1 MDSFHVRH
9 GGSFLVVALLLV
21 VQAGCG
27 GEKPETM
34 LASAKDYLAKQDAK
48 AAVIQLRN
56 ALQKDPNLAEARFLL
71 GKAQLEAGDNPT
83 AEKELRR
90 ALELGYSPDL
100 VVPALAQALLQQGEA
115 DKVLKEFGQTQLSSA
130 GAMADLLSIIG
141 TAYAATGKPDNA
153 KAALNESLQAAPDNA
168 RATLAMAGIKAA
180 EKDVDGAMQLVEKLI
195 EKNPNMLE
203 ALAFKADLLVFQ
215 NKADDA
221 IKVHE
226 KIVEIKPDNV
236 TVRFYLA
243 NLLIRTNK
251 LEAAAAQLEAMKK
264 IAPKDL
270 QTLYATAL
278 LAHQQKNLATSR
290 EAMLQ
295 VLAIAP
301 EHLPSLL
308 LAGTVE
314 YETASY
320 AQAETYLKKVL
331 ERAPK
336 NLYARRLLALTYLRS
351 NQASR
356 AVETIRPALEQAPD
370 NVRILLVAGEAYL
383 YNNEL
388 DQAAKLYEKA
398 ASIDSK
404 STVAKTRLAMTR
416 LAHGDTDA
424 GFRELET
431 AAALDPSQIQA
442 DVTLIAAYLRRNEP
456 DKALAAVSALE
467 KKQPKNPLTH
477 NLRGVVLVAKNDILG
492 ARKSLERALELQP
505 TYFPAAMTL
514 AKLDFQEKK
523 FDSARKRFTD
533 LLEKDPKNPKAL
545 LALSQLQIESGG
557 TQKDILDPIERAVSG
572 NPQSV
577 EPRLALIQYH
587 IRAKDN
593 KKALAT
599 AQEAQAAL
607 PDNPRILDL
616 LGQLQLATGDPNQ
629 AQSTFNKLATLQ
641 PKSPLPLLRVADSA
655 MIAKN
660 SKDAK
665 QALQK
670 ALSLDPG
677 NAEALRR
684 MVGLHISEG
693 RYDEALGVARAAQ
706 KQAAKS
712 PIGLM
717 LEGDV
722 LVAQQKWDEAASAY
736 RAGQKKHNSA
746 DFVVRQYEALSQEG
760 KKTEAERVAADWI
773 KSNPKD
779 VVVRVFLAERA
790 IRSKHYEIAA
800 QQYKAILQQQP
811 ENAAILNNLAW
822 VSGQL
827 KDAKAIEYAEKALAL
842 QPNSPAVM
850 DTLGMLLVERG
861 NLARGLKLL
870 QKAVAAA
877 PEAYAIRLNLAK
889 ALAGAG
895 RKDEARRE
903 LEPLVKLGDKFQG
916 KEEVAALMKTL

>member
-1 MDSFHVRH
+1 MNPFNERQGRMS
-9 GGSFLVVALLLV
+9 LAAALLLGV
-21 VQAGCG
+21 LAGCG
-27 GEKPETM
+27 GEKPEVM
-34 LASAKDYLAKQDAK
+34 LASAKEYLAKQDAK

-56 ALQKDPNLAEARFLL
+56 ALQIDPNLAEARYLL

-90 ALELGYSPDL
+90 ALELGYAPDL
-100 VVPALAQALLQQGEA
+100 VVPALAQAMLKQGEA
-115 DKVLKEFGQTQLSSA
+115 NKVLKEFGETQLSSPS
-130 GAMADLLSIIG
+130 AMSELLSTIG
-141 TAYAATGKPDNA
+141 AAYAATGKTDKA
-153 KAALNESLQAAPDNA
+153 KSAFSESLQASPDNP
-168 RATLAMAGIKAA
+168 RATLAMAGARAA
-180 EKDVDGAMQLVEKLI
+180 EKDIDGAMQLVEKLI
-195 EKNPNMLE
+195 EKNPTMQE

-215 NKADDA
+215 NKIDEAV
-221 IKVHE
+221 KVHE
-226 KIVEIKPDNV
+226 KILEIKPDSV
-236 TVRFYLA
+236 SARFYLF
-243 NLLIRTNK
+243 NLLVRTNK
-251 LEAAAAQLEAMKK
+251 LESAATQLEAMKK

-270 QTLYATAL
+270 QTLYANAL
-278 LAHQQKNLATSR
+278 LAYQQKNLSASR
-290 EAMLQ
+290 EAVQQ
-295 VLAIAP
+295 VLTVAP
-301 EHLPSLL
+301 EHLPSVL
-308 LAGTVE
+308 LAGAVE

-320 AQAETYLKKVL
+320 THAEAHLRKVL

-336 NLYARRLLALTYLRS
+336 NLYARRLLALTYLRT

-356 AVETIRPALEQAPD
+356 AVETIIPALEQAPE
-370 NVRILLVAGEAYL
+370 NLRILLVAGEAYL

-404 STVAKTRLAMTR
+404 NTVARTRLAMTR
-416 LAHGDTDA
+416 LAHGDVDA
-424 GFRELET
+424 GFRELES
-431 AAALDPSQIQA
+431 AAALDQTQIQA

-456 DKALAAVSALE
+456 DKALAAVAALE

-477 NLRGVVLVAKNDILG
+477 NLRGAVLLVKNDIVG

-514 AKLDFQEKK
+514 AKLDFQDKK
-523 FDSARKRFTD
+523 YESARKRLTD

-545 LALSQLQIESGG
+545 LALSQLQMETGG
-557 TQKDILDPIERAVSG
+557 TQKEILEPIERAIGG

-593 KKALAT
+593 KKALAS
-599 AQEAQAAL
+599 ALEAEAAL
-607 PDNPRILDL
+607 PDNPRILDV
-616 LGQLQLATGDPNQ
+616 LGQLQLAAGDANQ

-641 PKSPLPLLRVADSA
+641 PKSLLPLLRVADAA

-660 SKDAK
+660 SKDTK

-684 MVGLHISEG
+684 MVRLHISEG
-693 RYDEALGVARAAQ
+693 RYDDALAVARAAQ
-706 KQAAKS
+706 RQAPKS
-712 PIGLM
+712 PAGLM
-717 LEGDV
+717 LEGDI
-722 LVAQQKWDEAASAY
+722 LASQKKWEEAAAIY
-736 RAGQKKHNSA
+736 RSGQKKYSSP
-746 DFVVRQYEALSQEG
+746 DLVLRQYEALGQAG
-760 KKTEAERVAADWI
+760 KNAEAERAVADWI

-779 VVVRVFLAERA
+779 TVVRIFLAERA
-790 IRSKHYEIAA
+790 MRNKNFDTAA
-800 QQYKAILQQQP
+800 QQYKAILRLQP

-827 KDAKAIEYAEKALAL
+827 KDPKAIEYAEKALAL
-842 QPNSPAVM
+842 QPNSAAVM
-850 DTLGMLLVERG
+850 DTLGVLLVEQG
-861 NLARGLKLL
+861 STARGLELL

-877 PEAYAIRLNLAK
+877 PEAHAIRLNLAK
-889 ALAGAG
+889 ALASAG
-895 RKDEARRE
+895 RKDEAKRE

-916 KEEVAALMKTL
+916 REEVAALMKTL